1 MTENMGLGFRHR
13 QVLVLDAPVP
23 LSQHC
28 QSLGLTTQ
36 ANPPAQSSAGNVL
49 RSGLLEKKGNCKVGD
64 SQRICTKGGD
74 GIEGGPEA
82 TLL

>member
-1 MTENMGLGFRHR
+1 MPYSTGSGFRHH
-13 QVLVLDAPVP
+13 QVLVLSAPAP

-36 ANPPAQSSAGNVL
+36 ANPPAQFSAGNVL
-49 RSGLLEKKGNCKVGD
+49 RSGQLGKKGNCKVGD
-64 SQRICTKGGD
+64 SHRTCTKEGEGL
-74 GIEGGPEA
+74 EGGPVA